1 MSTTRLLVLGADA
14 AGMSAAHQAIRAA
27 GTNLAVTALEATGD
41 TSYSACGIPY
51 WVAGDVSSSDSLVA
65 RTAEQHR
72 KAGIDLR
79 LGATATGIDR
89 RARTVTYRDAGGEQV
104 LGYDELVIATGAS
117 AMVPDWAVDPD
128 TGQRYAGVAPVKT
141 LTDGAV
147 WLDLLAGLPGGGGRV
162 VVAGGGYIGVEMA
175 EAARRRGHTVTVITR
190 TRVMSSLDPDMSA
203 RIEKGLHEAGVR
215 VLTGSPVVRLDVA
228 DGRVR
233 GAYTVD
239 GERHPADLVVL
250 ALGVT
255 PNTAFLDLAE
265 LPSGPGGGLRPE
277 PDGSLADGIWAA
289 GDCCETRHR
298 LTGTWT
304 YLPLGTHA
312 NKQGRIVGTN
322 LVTPGVLRFGGVLG
336 TAITRFAVGTTYLEI
351 ARTGLSEHEAAA
363 AGIEVQSLITEGS
376 TASGYMSEADPIT
389 VKLLAARSDRRLMG
403 AQIVGGRGA
412 GKRIDAAAT
421 ALWHGATVDDLAWSD
436 LSYAPPFA
444 TAWEIVQVAARR
456 LADRL

>member
-1 MSTTRLLVLGADA
+1 MSPTRLLVIGADA

-27 GTNLAVTALEATGD
+27 GTKLAVTALEATGD

-51 WVAGDVSSSDSLVA
+51 WVAGDVSSGDALVA
-65 RTAEQHR
+65 RTAEEHR

-79 LGATATGIDR
+79 LGATATGVDR
-89 RARTVTYRDAGGEQV
+89 QARTVTYRDAGGEQV

-117 AMVPDWAVDPD
+117 AVVPDWAVDPG
-128 TGQRYAGVAPVKT
+128 TGLRYAGVAPVKT
-141 LTDGAV
+141 LTDGAA

-190 TRVMSSLDPDMSA
+190 TRVMSSMDPDLSA
-203 RIEKGLHEAGVR
+203 RIEKGMREAGVQ
-215 VLTGSPVVRLDVA
+215 VLTGLPVVGLDVA

-233 GAYTVD
+233 GAYTAE
-239 GERHPADLVVL
+239 GEHHPADLVVL

-255 PNTAFLDLAE
+255 PNTAYLDLAE

-322 LVTPGVLRFGGVLG
+322 LVTPGALRFGGVLG
-336 TAITRFAVGTTYLEI
+336 TAITRFAVGATYLEI

-363 AGIEVQSLITEGS
+363 AGIEVTSLVTEGS

-389 VKLLAARSDRRLMG
+389 VKVLAAPSDRRLMG
-403 AQIVGGRGA
+403 AQVVGGRGA
-412 GKRIDAAAT
+412 GKRIDAVAT

>member
-1 MSTTRLLVLGADA
+1 MSAARLLVIGADA

-27 GTNLAVTALEATGD
+27 GTKLAVTALEATGD

-51 WVAGDVSSSDSLVA
+51 WVAGDVSSGNALVA
-65 RTAEQHR
+65 RTAEEHR
-72 KAGIDLR
+72 AAGIDLR

-89 RARTVTYRDAGGEQV
+89 QARTVTYQDADGEQV

-117 AMVPDWAVDPD
+117 AVVPDWAVHPG

-147 WLDLLAGLPGGGGRV
+147 WLDLLGRLPKGSGRV
-162 VVAGGGYIGVEMA
+162 VVAGGGYIGVEMT
-175 EAARRRGHTVTVITR
+175 EAARRRGYEVTVITR
-190 TRVMSSLDPDMSA
+190 TRVMSSLDPDLSA
-203 RIEKGLHEAGVR
+203 RIEKGMHEAGVR
-215 VLTGSPVVRLDVA
+215 VVVGSPVVRLDVA

-233 GAYTVD
+233 GVYTAE
-239 GERHPADLVVL
+239 GERYPADLVVL
-250 ALGVT
+250 ALGIT
-255 PNTAFLDLAE
+255 PNTGYLDLDK
-265 LPSGPGGGLRPE
+265 LPSGPNGGLRPE

-304 YLPLGTHA
+304 YMPLGTHA

-322 LVTPGVLRFGGVLG
+322 LVTPGALRFGGVLG
-336 TAITRFAVGTTYLEI
+336 TAITRFAEGTTYLEI
-351 ARTGLSEHEAAA
+351 ARTGLNEREAAA
-363 AGIEVQSLITEGS
+363 AGIEVTSLVTEGG
-376 TASGYMSEADPIT
+376 TASGYMSEADPVA
-389 VKLLAARSDRRLMG
+389 VKLLAAPSDHRLLG

-412 GKRIDAAAT
+412 GKRIDTVAT

-444 TAWEIVQVAARR
+444 TAWDIVQVAARR
-456 LADRL
+456 LADQL